1 MTGKVRGIGM
11 DYDALHSP
19 MPVRSYPSC
28 KQLRALN
35 SVMNDFSAID
45 VKYVGWAQGNSH
57 EKYTYWR
64 NTCSS
69 SLPPST
75 QMGNS
80 LGQGIPTV
88 IFFFHL
94 WSLYRD
100 LMAGWSHSQAAWVMT
115 AHTET
120 RRGAGKRGEQPQERG
135 WCTEQNAEILIAK
148 HEWISTVFF
157 QISSSVLG
165 REQNLFFHNH

>member
-1 MTGKVRGIGM
+1 MIGKVRGIGM
-11 DYDALHSP
+11 DCDALHSP
-19 MPVRSYPSC
+19 MPVRFYPSC

-35 SVMNDFSAID
+35 SVMNDFSAIN

-69 SLPPST
+69 SLLPST

-88 IFFFHL
+88 IFFFQL

-100 LMAGWSHSQAAWVMT
+100 LMAGWSHSQAAWAMS

-120 RRGAGKRGEQPQERG
+120 RRRAASSGKRLMHR
-135 WCTEQNAEILIAK
+135 AECRNTDSIA
-148 HEWISTVFF
+148 WVNFY
-157 QISSSVLG
+157 SVEFLSYI
-165 REQNLFFHNH
+165 F